1 MRICSWALG
10 IGAVALLS
18 SSGPADASS
27 EKPSLPFIE
36 TTFTLQEGSWM
47 NVDVS
52 PDGET
57 IVFDLLNDIYTLP
70 AAGGEATLIHGG
82 PAGQRSPRFSAD
94 GRRIAFISDASGAD
108 NVWISDTDGTNPRQI
123 SRETVHEIMGP
134 AWAPDGRKVA
144 VAKSYAA
151 YADIYTSEIH
161 EYDLAGGDSRLLVA
175 TPPNRRDVQEA
186 RYAPDGAFLYYTERL
201 VDPVVYQDA
210 NHINFAIKR
219 RHLES
224 GRAETVVSGFGSA
237 TTPQISPDGRRLA
250 FVRRVAEKTVL
261 FVLDLETGAQT
272 PVLAEL
278 DRDLHADFFMQEHYY
293 PAFGWFPDNRHVG
306 IWRGGGIVRVD
317 TVGGAVQEIPFRAT
331 ATHRIAEAVRFKQD
345 LAPETFPVRIIRH
358 LAADPSGQVFLFR
371 ALGQLWRQDGAAVA
385 PSRLTQSEGL
395 EHEPAWSADGRS
407 IAYVTWDDEAGSALV
422 MRRAESGAARTL
434 HESSGV
440 IREPAFS
447 PDGKTIVFRIQ
458 DGDASMG
465 GYRARPGLYL
475 VPVEGG
481 PLRFVADGG
490 TAPQFTPDGARITYV
505 GAHATDTGSV
515 QALRSVKRDGS
526 DIRDLAVAASPD
538 THELKISPD
547 HRWLAFKEAQQYYV
561 MPFEEGAAAP
571 VVTAQRNA
579 KARRLTERSGY
590 ALSWAPDS
598 ARLTWV
604 LGPELF
610 AAGAAD
616 RFAPESLGRVSLTAK
631 TDVPEGRIAFINAR
645 LITMRGEEVIERG
658 TVVVA
663 GNRIV
668 GVGPAAETPVP
679 SDALVIDAAGKT
691 IMPGLFDAHGHID
704 CCYLTG
710 ATPRKQPT
718 RYAALAFGVTTNFD
732 PYSTELTS
740 YESKEMTMAGLITG
754 PRWMSS
760 GAVIYG
766 RAGRADTT
774 YTPIETV
781 DDARAA
787 LARKQALGGSIIK
800 SYRQPARSQ
809 RRHLIT
815 AARETGIM
823 VDAEGESH
831 LSYAIGMILDGHTN
845 IEHNLPVATYYDDLI
860 RLFAASKTAHTPT
873 LVITFGELFGEN
885 YIYQTARPWEHPKVR
900 AYVQQTISGYS
911 PLDTPGAAPPYVRG
925 MTSIHVADELWDI
938 GFRSVAR
945 SVKKLDDAGVL
956 INAGSHGQM
965 AGIAMHWEMQLMA
978 EGGMAPLRVLRTATI
993 NPAMAYGMD
1002 TEIGSLE
1009 PGKLADLIVLDRNP
1023 LEDIRNTNSVRY
1035 TMLGGRLYDALSM
1048 DEIGNHPRPRS
1059 KFYWELSARPDMD
1072 WNEAWAGQ

>member
-1 MRICSWALG
+1 MEIRNWLFG
-10 IGAVALLS
+10 IGAAVLLLS
-18 SSGPADASS
+18 GEGRAETA
-27 EKPSLPFIE
+27 FVE

-70 AAGGEATLIHGG
+70 AAGGVATLIHGG

-108 NVWISDTDGTNPRQI
+108 NVWVSDTDGANARQV
-123 SRETVHEIMGP
+123 SHETVDEIMGP
-134 AWAPDGRKVA
+134 AWAPDGRKVSA
-144 VAKSYAA
+144 AKSYAA

-161 EYDLAGGDSRLLVA
+161 EYDLAGGGSRLLVA

-224 GRAETVVSGFGSA
+224 GRVETVVSGFGSA

-261 FVLDLETGAQT
+261 FVLDLETGAQI

-293 PAFGWFPDNRHVG
+293 PAFGWFPDSRHVA

-317 TVGGAVQEIPFRAT
+317 TADGGAEEIPFRAT
-331 ATHRIAEAVRFKQD
+331 ATHRIMEAVRFKQE

-371 ALGQLWRQDGAAVA
+371 ALGRLWRQEGAAGA
-385 PSRLTQSEGL
+385 PSRLTGSERL
-395 EHEPAWSADGRS
+395 EHEPAWSADGQS
-407 IAYVTWDDEAGSALV
+407 IAYVIWDDEAGSALV
-422 MRRAESGAARTL
+422 VRPADGDGETRTL

-440 IREPAFS
+440 IREPAFA

-458 DGDASMG
+458 DGEASMG

-475 VPVEGG
+475 VP
-481 PLRFVADGG
+481 ADGG
-490 TAPQFTPDGARITYV
+490 APRFVTDGGAAPQFTPDGARITYV
-505 GAHATDTGSV
+505 GSHSTETGSV
-515 QALRSVKRDGS
+515 QALRSLKRDGS
-526 DIRDLAVAASPD
+526 DARDLAVAASPD
-538 THELKISPD
+538 THELRISPD
-547 HRWLAFKEAQQYYV
+547 QRWLAFKEAQQYYV
-561 MPFEEGAAAP
+561 MPFREGEAAP
-571 VVTAQRNA
+571 VVTAHGNA
-579 KARRLTERSGY
+579 EARRLTEHSGY
-590 ALSWAPDS
+590 ELSWARDS

-610 AAGAAD
+610 TAGAAD
-616 RFAPESLGRVSLTAK
+616 GFEPKSLGRISLTAK
-631 TDVPEGRIAFINAR
+631 TDVPEGRIAFTNAR
-645 LITMRGEEVIERG
+645 LITMRGDEVIERG
-658 TVVVA
+658 TVVVD
-663 GNRIV
+663 GNRIA
-668 GVGPAAETPVP
+668 GVGPSAEVPVP
-679 SDALVIDAAGKT
+679 SDVLVIDATGKT
-691 IMPGLFDAHGHID
+691 IMPGLFDAHGHIE

-710 ATPRKQPT
+710 ATPKKQPT

-740 YESKEMTMAGLITG
+740 YESKEMTMAGLIVG

-766 RAGRADTT
+766 RAGKADTT
-774 YTPIETV
+774 YTPIETLE
-781 DDARAA
+781 DARAA
-787 LARKQALGGSIIK
+787 LARKHALGGSIIK

-831 LSYAIGMILDGHTN
+831 FSYAIGMILDGHTN

-860 RLFAASKTAHTPT
+860 RLFAASGAAHTPT
-873 LVITFGELFGEN
+873 LVVTFGELFGEN

-900 AYVQQTISGYS
+900 AYVQEGISGYS
-911 PLDTPGAAPPYVRG
+911 PLGAPGGAPPYVRG

-956 INAGSHGQM
+956 INAGSHGQI
-965 AGIAMHWEMQLMA
+965 AGIAQHWEMQLMA
-978 EGGMAPLRVLRTATI
+978 EGGMAPLRVLRTSTI

-1035 TMLGGRLYDALSM
+1035 TMLGGRLYDSLSM

-1059 KFYWELSARPDMD
+1059 KFYWELSARPDVD

>member
-1 MRICSWALG
+1 MRVRIWALG
-10 IGAVALLS
+10 LAAAVLC
-18 SSGPADASS
+18 SGGGLA
-27 EKPSLPFIE
+27 ETPFVE

-52 PDGET
+52 PDGAT

-70 AAGGEATLIHGG
+70 ATGGVATLIHGG

-108 NVWISDTDGTNPRQI
+108 NVWSSDIDGANARQI

-144 VAKSYAA
+144 AAKSYAA

-161 EYDLAGGDSRLLVA
+161 EYDLAGGDSRQLVA

-186 RYAPDGAFLYYTERL
+186 RYAPGGAFLYYTERL
-201 VDPVVYQDA
+201 VDPIVYQDA

-224 GRAETVVSGFGSA
+224 GRVETVVSGFGSA
-237 TTPQISPDGRRLA
+237 TTPQISRDGRRLA

-261 FVLDLETGAQT
+261 FVLDLETGEQIPA
-272 PVLAEL
+272 LAGL

-293 PAFGWFPDNRHVG
+293 PAFGWFPDNRHVA
-306 IWRGGGIVRVD
+306 IWRGGKIVRVD
-317 TVGGAVQEIPFRAT
+317 TADGGVEDIPFRAT
-331 ATHRIAEAVRFKQD
+331 ATHRIMEAVRFKQE

-371 ALGQLWRQDGAAVA
+371 ALGQLWRQEGAAGA
-385 PSRLTQSEGL
+385 PSRLTGSERL

-407 IAYVTWDDEAGSALV
+407 IAYVIWDDEAGSALV
-422 MRRAESGAARTL
+422 VRPTDGDGETRTL

-440 IREPAFS
+440 IREPAFA

-458 DGDASMG
+458 DGEASMG

-475 VPVEGG
+475 VAAEGG
-481 PLRFVADGG
+481 PPRLVTDGG
-490 TAPQFTPDGARITYV
+490 VAPRFTPDGARITYV
-505 GAHATDTGSV
+505 GSHSTDTGSV

-526 DIRDLAVAASPD
+526 EARDLAIAASPD
-538 THELKISPD
+538 THELRISPD
-547 HRWLAFKEAQQYYV
+547 QRWLAFKEAQQYYV
-561 MPFEEGAAAP
+561 MPFEGGEAAP
-571 VVTAQRNA
+571 VVTAQGNTE
-579 KARRLTERSGY
+579 ARRLTEHSGY
-590 ALSWAPDS
+590 ELSWAPDS

-616 RFAPESLGRVSLTAK
+616 GFEPKSLGRVSLTAK
-631 TDVPEGRIAFINAR
+631 TDVPEGRIAFTNAR

-663 GNRIV
+663 GNRIAD
-668 GVGPAAETPVP
+668 VGPSAEVPVP
-679 SDALVIDAAGKT
+679 SDALVIDATGKT
-691 IMPGLFDAHGHID
+691 IMPGLFDAHGHIE

-710 ATPRKQPT
+710 ATPKKQPT

-740 YESKEMTMAGLITG
+740 YESKEMTMAGLIVG

-766 RAGRADTT
+766 RAGKADTT

-787 LARKQALGGSIIK
+787 LARKHALGASIIK

-831 LSYAIGMILDGHTN
+831 FSYAIGMILDGHTN

-860 RLFAASKTAHTPT
+860 RLFAASGASHTPT
-873 LVITFGELFGEN
+873 LVVTFGELFGEN

-900 AYVQQTISGYS
+900 AYVQEGISGYS
-911 PLDTPGAAPPYVRG
+911 PLGAPGGAPPYVRG

-956 INAGSHGQM
+956 INAGSHGQI
-965 AGIAMHWEMQLMA
+965 AGIAQHWEMQLMA
-978 EGGMAPLRVLRTATI
+978 EGGMAPLRVLRTSTI

-1002 TEIGSLE
+1002 AEIGSLE

-1035 TMLGGRLYDALSM
+1035 TMLGGRLYDSLSM

-1059 KFYWELSARPDMD
+1059 KFYWELSARPDVD